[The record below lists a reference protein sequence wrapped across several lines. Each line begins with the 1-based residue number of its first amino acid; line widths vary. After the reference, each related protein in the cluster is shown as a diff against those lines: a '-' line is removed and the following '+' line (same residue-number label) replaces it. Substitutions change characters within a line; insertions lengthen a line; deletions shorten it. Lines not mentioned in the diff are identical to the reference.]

1 LTTLNTTVSTLNT
14 TVSTLN
20 TTVAT
25 LKTTV
30 ATLNTTVVISGLAHG
45 TMVIDTVENNLYFA
59 DNNSISRV
67 NLDDHDMCAEV
78 ILQNVSVDDM
88 ITDGIKRR
96 LYRAEY
102 SKKQISVANLDG
114 KNRTVL
120 MNTTSYPSGIAM
132 DATWK

>member
-1 LTTLNTTVSTLNT
+1 
-14 TVSTLN
+14 
-20 TTVAT
+20 
-25 LKTTV
+25 
-30 ATLNTTVVISGLAHG
+30 
-45 TMVIDTVENNLYFA
+45 MVIDTVENNLYIA

-88 ITDGIKRR
+88 IIDGIKRR
-96 LYRAEY
+96 LYWAEY